1 VIAPLLTNRIVNNY
15 SAFVKGEKVRVW
27 SSQSQWR
34 GRPSARA
41 QNANVVPGFGG
52 LKPKAA
58 GVALSLLALSA
69 CAVGP
74 DFAPPPAPPG
84 SGYTPETQPVT
95 TAAVDIAGGAAQK
108 FDLGRDIPGE
118 WWKVFHSQELDSLI
132 AEALQANPSLQA
144 AQAALWQAKENLY
157 AQEGKLLPTVDAN
170 ASATRQQFSP
180 ATFGEPGAPSIF
192 NLYQATVNVAYAPD
206 VFGGQRR
213 QIEATEALAEYQRFE
228 LEATYLTLTSNVVTA
243 AVQEASLRGQI
254 EATRDIIKAETDQL
268 DVVRHQFDI
277 GAAARTD
284 VLTQQSEVAT
294 AQATLPPLQKQLEQ
308 QRHVLLALI
317 GRFPNEAGRDHL
329 TLAALRLP
337 TALPVSLPSQLV
349 EQRPDVR
356 AAAAQLHQASAQIGV
371 AIANRL
377 PQFNLTGDYG
387 SAALTT
393 ATLFTPS
400 AMIWSAAASG
410 TQPLFHGFT
419 LLHQQRAA
427 EAGYDMAQAQYRN
440 TVLAAFQNVADALRA
455 LQLDAATLKAQ
466 RAALRAASDTLD
478 LARGQYRLGAITY
491 VILLTAQRSYQ
502 QARLAVVQAQAARYA
517 DTAALFQALGGG
529 WWNRADVVPDPRS
542 PEADA
547 APTTPGVDSGAHPA
561 TELKQ

>member
-1 VIAPLLTNRIVNNY
+1 VVVFGR
-15 SAFVKGEKVRVW
+15 
-27 SSQSQWR
+27 SQKR
-34 GRPSARA
+34 TPPSALAHKPRA
-41 QNANVVPGFGG
+41 ARVFG
-52 LKPKAA
+52 LFTAQAA
-58 GVALSLLALSA
+58 VAALALLVSFLALSA

-74 DFAPPPAPPG
+74 DFATPPAPPV
-84 SGYTPETQPVT
+84 SGYTPEGQPAT
-95 TAAVDIAGGAAQK
+95 TAAIDVAGGAAQR
-108 FDLGRDIPGE
+108 FAFGRDIPGE
-118 WWKVFHSQELDSLI
+118 WWKVFHSKELDSLI
-132 AEALQANPSLQA
+132 AEALRANPSLQA

-157 AQEGKLLPTVDAN
+157 AQEGKLFPSLDAN

-180 ATFGEPGAPSIF
+180 SEFGGSGPPFIF
-192 NLYQATVNVAYAPD
+192 NLFQTTVNVSYAPD

-213 QIEATEALAEYQRFE
+213 QIEATAALAEYQRFQ

-254 EATRDIIKAETDQL
+254 DATRDIIKAETDQL
-268 DVVRHQFDI
+268 DVVRHQFEV

-317 GRFPNEAGRDHL
+317 GRFPNQAGNDHL

-337 TALPVSLPSQLV
+337 TDLPLSLPSQLV

-356 AAAAQLHQASAQIGV
+356 AAQAQLHQSSAQIGV

-377 PQFNLTGDYG
+377 PQFTLTGDYG
-387 SAALTT
+387 TAAVAT
-393 ATLFTPS
+393 AALFTPQS
-400 AMIWSAAASG
+400 LIWTAAASG
-410 TQPLFHGFT
+410 TQPIFHGFT

-427 EAGYDMAQAQYRN
+427 EAAYDQADAQYRA

-455 LQLDAATLKAQ
+455 LQLDAATLRAQ
-466 RAALRAASDTLD
+466 RAALRAAADTLD
-478 LARGQYRLGAITY
+478 LARGQYRLGAISY
-491 VILLTAQRSYQ
+491 VILLNAQHSYQ

-529 WWNRADVVPDPRS
+529 WWNRIDVAPNPRTPDPD
-542 PEADA
+542 PAAVA
-547 APTTPGVDSGAHPA
+547 APDSIPGTPAAKD
-561 TELKQ
+561 LRQ

>member
-1 VIAPLLTNRIVNNY
+1 LFGQLHV
-15 SAFVKGEKVRVW
+15 G
-27 SSQSQWR
+27 QWLAR
-34 GRPSARA
+34 LRPSALA
-41 QNANVVPGFGG
+41 QNACGVSGFGVFAS
-52 LKPKAA
+52 KATVA
-58 GVALSLLALSA
+58 ALSLLALSA

-74 DFAPPPAPPG
+74 DFAVPPAPPVA
-84 SGYTPETQPVT
+84 SYTPEGQP
-95 TAAVDIAGGAAQK
+95 AATVSVDIASGAAQR
-108 FDLGRDIPGE
+108 FDSGRDIPGE
-118 WWKVFHSQELDSLI
+118 WWKVFHSRELDGLI

-157 AQEGKLLPTVDAN
+157 ASEGKLMPQLDAN
-170 ASATRQQFSP
+170 ASAERQQFSP
-180 ATFGEPGAPSIF
+180 SEFGGAGAPFIF
-192 NLYQATVNVAYAPD
+192 NLFQSTVNVSYAPD

-213 QIEATEALAEYQRFE
+213 LIETQAALADYQRFQ

-254 EATRDIIKAETDQL
+254 DATLDIIKSEIDQL
-268 DVVRHQFDI
+268 GVVRNQFDA
-277 GAAARTD
+277 GAAAKTD
-284 VLTQQSEVAT
+284 VLTQQSEVAN

-317 GRFPNEAGRDHL
+317 GRFPNDARNDRL
-329 TLAALRLP
+329 TLASLRLP
-337 TALPVSLPSQLV
+337 TDLPLSLPSQLV

-356 AAAAQLHQASAQIGV
+356 ASQAQLHQASAQIGV

-377 PQFNLTGDYG
+377 PQFTLTGSYG
-387 SAALTT
+387 SAAVTT
-393 ATLFTPS
+393 AALFTPN
-400 AMIWSAAASG
+400 AIVWSALASG
-410 TQPLFHGFT
+410 TQPIFHGFT
-419 LLHQQRAA
+419 LLHQQHAA
-427 EAGYDMAQAQYRN
+427 EAAYEQAQAQYRS

-491 VILLTAQRSYQ
+491 LILLNAQHSYQ

-529 WWNRADVVPDPRS
+529 WWNRADVAPNPYTPDPD
-542 PEADA
+542 PATVA
-547 APTTPGVDSGAHPA
+547 APNTIPGTPAAKEAV
-561 TELKQ
+561 Q

>member
-1 VIAPLLTNRIVNNY
+1 L
-15 SAFVKGEKVRVW
+15 FG
-27 SSQSQWR
+27 QWHPR
-34 GRPSARA
+34 LRPSALA
-41 QNANVVPGFGG
+41 QQACGVRGFGVRG
-52 LKPKAA
+52 FGMAVPKAA
-58 GVALSLLALSA
+58 GAALTLLALAA

-74 DFAPPPAPPG
+74 DFAVPPAPPV
-84 SGYTPETQPVT
+84 SGYTPEGRPAAT
-95 TAAVDIAGGAAQK
+95 TSVDIAGGAAQR
-108 FDLGRDIPGE
+108 FGSGRDIPGE
-118 WWKVFHSQELDSLI
+118 WWKVFHSRELDGLI
-132 AEALQANPSLQA
+132 AEALRANPSLQA

-157 AQEGKLLPTVDAN
+157 AQEGKLMPQLDAN
-170 ASATRQQFSP
+170 ASATREQFSP
-180 ATFGEPGAPSIF
+180 AEFGGTGAPFIF
-192 NLYQATVNVAYAPD
+192 NLFQTTVNVSYAPD

-213 QIEATEALAEYQRFE
+213 LIEAQSALADYQRFQ

-254 EATRDIIKAETDQL
+254 DATRDIIKSEIDQL
-268 DVVRHQFDI
+268 DVVRNQFDA

-317 GRFPNEAGRDHL
+317 GRFPNDARNDHL
-329 TLAALRLP
+329 TLASLRLP
-337 TALPVSLPSQLV
+337 TDLPVSLPSQLV

-356 AAAAQLHQASAQIGV
+356 ASQAQLHQASAQIGV

-377 PQFNLTGDYG
+377 PQFTLTGDYG
-387 SAALTT
+387 SAAVTT
-393 ATLFTPS
+393 AALFTPS
-400 AMIWSAAASG
+400 ALIWSAAASG

-427 EAGYDMAQAQYRN
+427 EAAYDQAGAQYRS

-466 RAALRAASDTLD
+466 RAALRAASETLD

-491 VILLTAQRSYQ
+491 LILLNAQHSYQ

-529 WWNRADVVPDPRS
+529 WWNRADVAPNPYTPDPDPAS
-542 PEADA
+542 VA
-547 APTTPGVDSGAHPA
+547 APDTVPGTPAAKAAV
-561 TELKQ
+561 Q